1 MYTRNNWL
9 PEVFNDFLSNNDMN
23 RTSATAPAINVLE
36 SEHSYTVELAAPGLT
51 KDDFDV
57 NINADGD
64 LTVRMEKH
72 LKGEETQGRYLRR
85 EFAYSK
91 YEQTL
96 ILPDDVGKEKIA
108 ARVADGILTVELPKK
123 DINNNKITRSIEI
136 G

>member
-72 LKGEETQGRYLRR
+72 SKEEETQGHYLRR

-96 ILPDDVGKEKIA
+96 ILPDDVDKEKIA